1 MMCDDACNLRSA
13 HAVYNNFCQDCS
25 MYSTIGP
32 LLGSKF
38 FCTMVQRSKIHIYE
52 NGSGYTFT
60 YCLVP
65 DEESLNNNCFK
76 TTA

>member
-1 MMCDDACNLRSA
+1 
-13 HAVYNNFCQDCS
+13 

-32 LLGSKF
+32 SLGSKF
-38 FCTMVQRSKIHIYE
+38 FCITMVQRSKIHVHE

-65 DEESLNNNCFK
+65 DEESLNNNSFK
-76 TTA
+76 KTD